1 MGAPFPRPAALN
13 ARLETPIEEWPY
25 LDEAVLL
32 KTRSRKVCMT
42 CHWFRHKKRRGELHP
57 AAHLSVAPGADRPWR
72 ASHQPL
78 PGLDRRHDPSAG
90 LGAGSGMTAA
100 ASRRPPLTPKEGWL
114 IHGRQVLRFRPTRWE
129 RTYQRLELIS
139 PDLAIDQD
147 LRRRQSGRLSA
158 DGGGARR

>member
-1 MGAPFPRPAALN
+1 
-13 ARLETPIEEWPY
+13 
-25 LDEAVLL
+25 
-32 KTRSRKVCMT
+32 
-42 CHWFRHKKRRGELHP
+42 
-57 AAHLSVAPGADRPWR
+57 
-72 ASHQPL
+72 
-78 PGLDRRHDPSAG
+78 
-90 LGAGSGMTAA
+90 MTAA